1 MLQKIWY
8 TLPNGVPKIE
18 EPSNAGTEEVSAK
31 VLELKL
37 LCKYFAGTE
46 EPSAKVLVPKHIIL
60 YKRCLQYYVRAVGI
74 VESCT
79 LHL

>member
-8 TLPNGVPKIE
+8 TLPIGVPKIE

-31 VLELKL
+31 VLE
-37 LCKYFAGTE
+37 GTE

-74 VESCT
+74 VEGCT